1 MANAD
6 TAGEGFTRLFSG
18 LERENDSSPDDV
30 PHMGPV
36 GWRGVPWIEGDGAA
50 NPDLW
55 ADRLAWLDLGD
66 ELPAADA
73 PDGDSQE
80 PGPVVRELGPADPAV
95 ITDELGL
102 GRIRTVREIL
112 RTRRAFALRNHPDL
126 FPPEQRELATQRMR
140 IANILTD
147 DALQQTSH
155 GRR

>member
-1 MANAD
+1 MASAN
-6 TAGEGFTRLFSG
+6 TEGEGFTRLVSG
-18 LERENDSSPDDV
+18 LERENDSSLDEPLA
-30 PHMGPV
+30 PV
-36 GWRGVPWIEGDGAA
+36 GWRNLPWIEGDGAA

-66 ELPAADA
+66 EATAEDA
-73 PDGDSQE
+73 PDSERQE
-80 PGPVVRELGPADPAV
+80 PAPVVRELGPADPAA

-102 GRIRTVREIL
+102 GRIRTAPEIL

-126 FPPEQRELATQRMR
+126 FPPEMRELATQRMR

-147 DALQQTSH
+147 AALLQTSH